1 MPQPVREKD
10 RDYRF
15 EDSDGSL
22 IHRKEKIVETVG
34 IPDDIRNVGRLV
46 LYQDSPQ
53 RLGYESPGTSSLER
67 QRKSRSPFRSSPPP
81 PVKESE
87 KDYSYRDSDGTL
99 RRRKERVTERVGIP
113 DDVVGLG
120 KLVLSRESSQQQKQV
135 STMNI
140 SAGRMKTPSSPL
152 SPQRTPPPTMRKNF
166 TYRESDGSIQPRR
179 DPFTSRSGSN
189 RDYPNG
195 VAAARK
201 KPPSRDSSDERHVAK
216 MEIPRSK
223 TAPSSS
229 SPAHPSPGSAATTT
243 YTTLKESRES
253 HVLRQRENFT
263 QRAGISNEAIPLSK
277 MAAPS
282 SRESS
287 EERHKSSLYHPVSPG
302 KPKGITKSA
311 DHKVSWSSW
320 CAGGTV
326 IAY

>member
-189 RDYPNG
+189 RDTRTASRRREKSRPAG
-195 VAAARK
+195 TPLMRGTSRK
-201 KPPSRDSSDERHVAK
+201 WRFPEVKPPPPPPLQPTRLREAL
-216 MEIPRSK
+216 PRRP
-223 TAPSSS
+223 T
-229 SPAHPSPGSAATTT
+229 
-243 YTTLKESRES
+243 
-253 HVLRQRENFT
+253 
-263 QRAGISNEAIPLSK
+263 PLSK
-277 MAAPS
+277 RVGKAMSFVNAKIS
-282 SRESS
+282 HSEREFSMK
-287 EERHKSSLYHPVSPG
+287 RNL
-302 KPKGITKSA
+302 
-311 DHKVSWSSW
+311 
-320 CAGGTV
+320 
-326 IAY
+326 